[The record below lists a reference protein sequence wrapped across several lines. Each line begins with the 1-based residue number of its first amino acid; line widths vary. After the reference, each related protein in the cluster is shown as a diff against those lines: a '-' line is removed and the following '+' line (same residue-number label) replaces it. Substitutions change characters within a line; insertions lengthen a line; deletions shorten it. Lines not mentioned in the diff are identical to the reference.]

1 MSLQIAGT
9 TRIFAKEVNGK
20 TLYSTSIS
28 SKKKDGSYDRMYI
41 TVQLPK
47 DITVQNNTDIMILE
61 GFMSFYKNKDGLA
74 LPKLVVM
81 KYEIENKEQARGV
94 ISSESIIASPDGTD
108 NLNDD
113 LPF

>member
-9 TRIFAKEVNGK
+9 TRIFTKEVNGK

-28 SKKKDGSYDRMYI
+28 SKKQDGTYDRMYI
-41 TVQLPK
+41 SVQLPR
-47 DITVQNNTDIMILE
+47 DRAVQNNTDIMILE

-81 KYEIENKEQARGV
+81 KYQVDNKEKTEEIQP
-94 ISSESIIASPDGTD
+94 EDT
-108 NLNDD
+108 